1 MLRALWN
8 RNAEFVGLILV
19 PSEALLQLLPSR
31 ITKLKKVSIDR

>member
-19 PSEALLQLLPSR
+19 RSEALLQLLPSR
-31 ITKLKKVSIDR
+31 TTKLKKVSIDR